1 MKKIFFAVL
10 LLAPFIMSSCNK
22 SHDDNNSEG
31 LTGQWK
37 RTESYANEYW
47 GAPFSWR
54 GAEDGT
60 GVTFTRD
67 GKYYRN
73 EAKAGPA
80 LIGTYKIRSN
90 HRIEIIATNAS
101 SPTQSFGY
109 DIDDVTN
116 ELILTYDITEGTTRE
131 KFKRR

>member
-1 MKKIFFAVL
+1 MKKIFFAIL
-10 LLAPFIMSSCNK
+10 LLVPFIMSSCNK
-22 SHDDNNSEG
+22 CHDDSGEG
-31 LTGQWK
+31 LAGQWK
-37 RTESYANEYW
+37 RTEIYANDHW

-54 GAEDGT
+54 GGEDGT
-60 GVTFTRD
+60 GVEFTRD

-90 HRIEIIATNAS
+90 HRIEITATNAT
-101 SPTQSFGY
+101 SPTQNFGY